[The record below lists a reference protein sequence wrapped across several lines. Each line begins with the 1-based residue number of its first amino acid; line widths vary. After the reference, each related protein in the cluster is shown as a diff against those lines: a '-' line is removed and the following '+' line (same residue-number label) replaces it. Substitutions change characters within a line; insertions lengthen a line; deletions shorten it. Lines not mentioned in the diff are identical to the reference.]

1 MDERAQRR
9 AAGASSHAPLTAQG
23 GRPRESSVWTDGTD
37 EVPIWAAAGLR
48 LPSSAVSPPL
58 PLKKGKQNGMEG
70 VLIERP

>member
-37 EVPIWAAAGLR
+37 EVPMGSCRA
-48 LPSSAVSPPL
+48 PSAFLSCVSTSSSQER
-58 PLKKGKQNGMEG
+58 KTKWNGRG
-70 VLIERP
+70 VD